1 MGLTRSTGEEGKVKQ
16 QKPQDWRK
24 NYVPGMSAAEA
35 VRRSREE
42 EKDKPKKKGKFSK
55 KDHGDGTD

>member
-1 MGLTRSTGEEGKVKQ
+1 MKQ